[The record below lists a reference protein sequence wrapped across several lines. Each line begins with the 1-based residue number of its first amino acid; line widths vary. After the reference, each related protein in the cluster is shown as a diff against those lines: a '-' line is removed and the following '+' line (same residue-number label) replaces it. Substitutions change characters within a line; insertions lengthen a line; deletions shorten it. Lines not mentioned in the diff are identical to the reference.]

1 MIRRIYLKMTGPQIL
16 ASVSS
21 MLCLLIDSVVISR
34 FLGVLP
40 STGQTALKDCR
51 MMKPRRR
58 KKVSRAFRGT
68 FYTPLVSQPV
78 LRSLTPVFS
87 DGFVIQSFF
96 RVHHLI

>member
-40 STGQTALKDCR
+40 STGQTALTISACVWSWIWWT
-51 MMKPRRR
+51 RRCM
-58 KKVSRAFRGT
+58 SIPWA
-68 FYTPLVSQPV
+68 
-78 LRSLTPVFS
+78 
-87 DGFVIQSFF
+87 
-96 RVHHLI
+96 

>member
-40 STGQTALKDCR
+40 STGQTDDE
-51 MMKPRRR
+51 
-58 KKVSRAFRGT
+58 S
-68 FYTPLVSQPV
+68 SQDFEHGAYGDV
-78 LRSLTPVFS
+78 RIVAI
-87 DGFVIQSFF
+87 GE
-96 RVHHLI
+96 

>member
-51 MMKPRRR
+51 MMKPRR
-58 KKVSRAFRGT
+58 
-68 FYTPLVSQPV
+68 
-78 LRSLTPVFS
+78 
-87 DGFVIQSFF
+87 
-96 RVHHLI
+96 